1 MDASPPP
8 WFQLP
13 DAPDLINST
22 LGSKTNPF
30 VVIGAG
36 LAGCNLAYELAQR
49 HQHVLLVDKG
59 NTVPDGASGNSAG
72 IVKPF
77 VTRAPSTAAH
87 YFTAAFNYFL
97 YRMQQQAFAQA
108 ADFNQCGVLQLVQK
122 SYPPNAVYTCT
133 TPAESSALAGVTIN
147 SHGIF
152 FDKAGWINPA
162 AFCAALVAHDN
173 IQTRFN
179 CRVDEIA
186 PDDTVWR
193 LSCTQL
199 SASEAHTGDK
209 TGREI
214 EASKHSHTINTSQLI
229 LTNGA
234 SLLAFRQTQAIP
246 ITAARGQVSI
256 FSPVKPLPLKTV
268 ISAKHYFIPSQNNLH
283 VGASFS
289 RDNTQEDIDETDHQQ
304 NLNGLN
310 ALNSG
315 IAVNPTP
322 SGGFVGIRATTPD
335 RLPVVGPVPDADA
348 YRQEYALIKNGLP
361 AERFKPASYHTGLSV
376 LGGLGSRGIVLA
388 PYCAR
393 LLSDWLCSTLPVI
406 ENRSDSAE
414 QTDMTATLQA
424 NSDLL
429 RPARFIIRQLRRA

>member
-1 MDASPPP
+1 MVASPPP

-13 DAPDLINST
+13 DAPDLNNSRLGSS
-22 LGSKTNPF
+22 LGSKSEPF
-30 VVIGAG
+30 VIVGAG

-49 HQHVLLVDKG
+49 NQHVLLIDKAPA
-59 NTVPDGASGNSAG
+59 VADGASGNSAG

-77 VTRAPSTAAH
+77 VTRAPSTATS

-97 YRMQQQAFAQA
+97 YRMQQQEFAQA

-133 TPAESSALAGVTIN
+133 TPAEASALAGVPIH

-162 AFCAALVAHDN
+162 AFCSALVKHDN
-173 IQTRFN
+173 IKTRIN
-179 CRVDEIA
+179 CRVDEIVQE
-186 PDDTVWR
+186 DTQWHLR
-193 LSCTQL
+193 CTQL
-199 SASEAHTGDK
+199 GASDADANK
-209 TGREI
+209 Q
-214 EASKHSHTINTSQLI
+214 SHTLTTSQLI

-234 SLLAFRQTQAIP
+234 TLHAFTHTQALP

-256 FSPVKPLPLKTV
+256 FTPLEPLPLKTV
-268 ISAKHYFIPSQNNLH
+268 ISAKQYLIPTKNNLH

-289 RDNTQEDIDETDHQQ
+289 RNNMQEAIDETDHQQ

-310 ALNSG
+310 TLNAG
-315 IAVNPTP
+315 LAVNPTP

-335 RLPVVGPVPDADA
+335 RLPVVGPAPDAHA
-348 YRQEYALIKNGLP
+348 YQRNYKLIKNGLP
-361 AERFKPASYHTGLSV
+361 AKRFNPASYHNGLSV

-393 LLSDWLCSTLPVI
+393 LLSDWLCTTLPT
-406 ENRSDSAE
+406 DQDKAAQAE
-414 QTDMTATLQA
+414 ISTTLQA

-429 RPARFIIRQLRRA
+429 HPARFIIRQLRRA